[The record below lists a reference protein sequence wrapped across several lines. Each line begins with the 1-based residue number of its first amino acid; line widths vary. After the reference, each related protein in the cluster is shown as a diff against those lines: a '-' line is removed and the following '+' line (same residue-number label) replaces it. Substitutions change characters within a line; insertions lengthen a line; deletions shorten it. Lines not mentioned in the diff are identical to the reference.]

1 MGSSNV
7 EIPNW
12 LKAMP
17 LAPVFRPTDTEFAD
31 PIAYISKIEKQ
42 ASAFG
47 ICKIIPPIPKPSKKY
62 VFCNLNKSLLRCPE
76 LASGVDVS
84 KLLGQEDRAVFT
96 TRQQELG
103 QARKKSRGGEGGDV
117 KQVWQS
123 GGVYTL
129 EQFESKSKA
138 FYKSQLGTV
147 KEVSPVVVEALFWRA
162 ASEKPM
168 YIEYA
173 NDVPGSAF
181 GEPEGHF
188 RHFRQRKRRGRGFYQ
203 RKNGESSLPVVS
215 PSLSSQD
222 PSKKKNMDVVVVDEM
237 EGTAGW
243 KLSNSS
249 WNLQMIARSPGSVTR
264 FMPDDI
270 PGVTSPMVY
279 IGMLFSWF
287 AWHVED
293 HELHSMN
300 YLHTGSPKT
309 WYAVPG
315 DYALDFEE
323 VIRKNSYGSN
333 LDQLAALTQL
343 GEKTTLVSPE
353 IIVSSDIPCCR
364 LVQNPGEFVVTF
376 PRSYHVGFS
385 HAANFGTPQWLNVA
399 KEAAVRRAAMNYLP
413 MLVPRSLLPGG
424 RSSRLRDRQREER
437 EFLVKKAFVEDILN
451 ENKNLSVLLGEPGSR
466 LVMWDPDLLPRH
478 SVLALAAT
486 GVATTPA
493 VSSPAEAKSEI
504 ENKEENP
511 SLLEELSLFME
522 KLKDVYYDDDDGQLN
537 DFQIDSGTLPC
548 VACGVLG
555 FPFMSV
561 VQPSEN
567 ALKDLSERQGEID
580 ALEDKAESSEKSNCE
595 WNTSSRYIRP
605 RIFCLEH
612 TIELQRLLQ
621 SRGGLKFLV
630 ICHKDF
636 QKFKAHA
643 AIVAEEV
650 KVPFRYDDV
659 LLESASKEEL
669 SLIDLAI
676 EGEENNEY
684 GADWTSKLGINLR
697 YCVKVRKNSPTNK
710 IQHALSLGGLFS
722 DSSHVLDMST
732 IKWLQRKSRSKAK
745 PCSTTSGFTS
755 RERLEVKA
763 ERRLGEKE
771 EVESQ
776 GGRKEEKIIQ
786 YSRKKKLNPNAN
798 RSRHASAVDS
808 EMNNEI
814 GDSADLTSVTREHQG
829 HSVALE
835 PRTTNANSEEEEQ
848 SQVVLPTNREAVSE
862 DIRHTEQQEEQ
873 THSSAQVGLEVPET
887 NIASEKI
894 VVDMVRD
901 DDPLASNG
909 DEASSSGLQ
918 AADDENSMESEVASS
933 GNTKVIVEAKKK
945 RKIELESETND
956 YHPESSIGFIKS
968 PCEGLRSRG
977 KRKVTCEETSS
988 NLNEASD
995 EEKKHTAKRLKK
1007 TPNTGSTTTQH
1018 NLCYQ
1023 EGCKMTFKSKADL
1036 AAHKRNR
1043 CTHEGCGKKFRA
1055 HKYLVLHQRVH
1066 NDERPLACP
1075 WKGCS
1080 MNFKWQWARTEHLRL
1095 HTGERPYK
1103 CKVEECGL
1111 SFRFVSDYSRH
1122 RRKTGHYVT

>member
-1 MGSSNV
+1 M
-7 EIPNW
+7 
-12 LKAMP
+12 
-17 LAPVFRPTDTEFAD
+17 FA
-31 PIAYISKIEKQ
+31 
-42 ASAFG
+42 
-47 ICKIIPPIPKPSKKY
+47 
-62 VFCNLNKSLLRCPE
+62 
-76 LASGVDVS
+76 
-84 KLLGQEDRAVFT
+84 
-96 TRQQELG
+96 
-103 QARKKSRGGEGGDV
+103 
-117 KQVWQS
+117 
-123 GGVYTL
+123 
-129 EQFESKSKA
+129 
-138 FYKSQLGTV
+138 
-147 KEVSPVVVEALFWRA
+147 
-162 ASEKPM
+162 
-168 YIEYA
+168 
-173 NDVPGSAF
+173 
-181 GEPEGHF
+181 
-188 RHFRQRKRRGRGFYQ
+188 
-203 RKNGESSLPVVS
+203 
-215 PSLSSQD
+215 
-222 PSKKKNMDVVVVDEM
+222 
-237 EGTAGW
+237 
-243 KLSNSS
+243 
-249 WNLQMIARSPGSVTR
+249 
-264 FMPDDI
+264 
-270 PGVTSPMVY
+270 
-279 IGMLFSWF
+279 
-287 AWHVED
+287 
-293 HELHSMN
+293 
-300 YLHTGSPKT
+300 
-309 WYAVPG
+309 
-315 DYALDFEE
+315 
-323 VIRKNSYGSN
+323 
-333 LDQLAALTQL
+333 
-343 GEKTTLVSPE
+343 
-353 IIVSSDIPCCR
+353 
-364 LVQNPGEFVVTF
+364 
-376 PRSYHVGFS
+376 
-385 HAANFGTPQWLNVA
+385 
-399 KEAAVRRAAMNYLP
+399 
-413 MLVPRSLLPGG
+413 
-424 RSSRLRDRQREER
+424 
-437 EFLVKKAFVEDILN
+437 
-451 ENKNLSVLLGEPGSR
+451 
-466 LVMWDPDLLPRH
+466 
-478 SVLALAAT
+478 
-486 GVATTPA
+486 
-493 VSSPAEAKSEI
+493 
-504 ENKEENP
+504 
-511 SLLEELSLFME
+511 
-522 KLKDVYYDDDDGQLN
+522 
-537 DFQIDSGTLPC
+537 
-548 VACGVLG
+548 
-555 FPFMSV
+555 
-561 VQPSEN
+561 
-567 ALKDLSERQGEID
+567 
-580 ALEDKAESSEKSNCE
+580 
-595 WNTSSRYIRP
+595 
-605 RIFCLEH
+605 
-612 TIELQRLLQ
+612 
-621 SRGGLKFLV
+621 
-630 ICHKDF
+630 DF

-873 THSSAQVGLEVPET
+873 THSSAQVGLEVSET

-1043 CTHEGCGKKFRA
+1043 CTHEGCGKKFGA

>member
-47 ICKIIPPIPKPSKKY
+47 ICKIVPPIPKPSKKY

-84 KLLGQEDRAVFT
+84 KRLGQEDRAVFT

-103 QARKKSRGGEGGDV
+103 QARKKTKEGSDV

-138 FYKSQLGTV
+138 FYKSLLGTV

-188 RHFRQRKRRGRGFYQ
+188 RNFRQRKRRGRGFYQ
-203 RKNGESSLPVVS
+203 RKNGEESLPEVAKASLAS

-222 PSKKKNMDVVVVDEM
+222 PTKKKNMDVVVDEM

-309 WYAVPG
+309 WYAVPS

-323 VIRKNSYGSN
+323 VIRKNSYGRN
-333 LDQLAALTQL
+333 IDQLAALTQL

-353 IIVSSDIPCCR
+353 MIVSSDIPCCR

-385 HAANFGTPQWLNVA
+385 HGFNCGEAANFGTPQWLNVA

-413 MLVPRSLLPGG
+413 MLSHQQLLYLLTMSFVSRQGNISIVPFVHRTRG

-451 ENKNLSVLLGEPGSR
+451 ENKNLSVLLGEPGSP

-478 SVLALAAT
+478 SALALAAA

-493 VSSPAEAKSEI
+493 LSSPAEAKSEI

-561 VQPSEN
+561 VQPSED

-580 ALEDKAESSEKSNCE
+580 ALENKAESSETSDCE
-595 WNTSSRYIRP
+595 WNTSSRYVRP

-676 EGEENNEY
+676 EGEENNEH

-732 IKWLQRKSRSKAK
+732 VKWLQRKSRSKAK
-745 PCSTTSGFTS
+745 PCSTSCFTP

-763 ERRLGEKE
+763 DRRLGEKE
-771 EVESQ
+771 DGSQ

-798 RSRHASAVDS
+798 RSHH
-808 EMNNEI
+808 EMNNEV

-829 HSVALE
+829 HSVTLE

-848 SQVVLPTNREAVSE
+848 SQAVLPTNREAVSE
-862 DIRHTEQQEEQ
+862 DSMHTEQQEEQ

-887 NIASEKI
+887 NVASEKI
-894 VVDMVRD
+894 VAGMVRD
-901 DDPLASNG
+901 DEPLASNG
-909 DEASSSGLQ
+909 DQASSSGLQ
-918 AADDENSMESEVASS
+918 AADDENSMESEVTSS
-933 GNTKVIVEAKKK
+933 GNTKVI
-945 RKIELESETND
+945 ESN
-956 YHPESSIGFIKS
+956 IGFIKS

-977 KRKVTCEETSS
+977 KRKATCEETSF
-988 NLNEASD
+988 NLDEASD
-995 EEKKHTAKRLKK
+995 EEKKKPTAKRLKEV
-1007 TPNTGSTTTQH
+1007 STATHH
-1018 NLCYQ
+1018 NLCYL

-1066 NDERPLACP
+1066 NDERPFVCP

>member
-1 MGSSNV
+1 M
-7 EIPNW
+7 
-12 LKAMP
+12 
-17 LAPVFRPTDTEFAD
+17 
-31 PIAYISKIEKQ
+31 
-42 ASAFG
+42 
-47 ICKIIPPIPKPSKKY
+47 
-62 VFCNLNKSLLRCPE
+62 
-76 LASGVDVS
+76 
-84 KLLGQEDRAVFT
+84 
-96 TRQQELG
+96 
-103 QARKKSRGGEGGDV
+103 
-117 KQVWQS
+117 
-123 GGVYTL
+123 
-129 EQFESKSKA
+129 
-138 FYKSQLGTV
+138 
-147 KEVSPVVVEALFWRA
+147 
-162 ASEKPM
+162 
-168 YIEYA
+168 
-173 NDVPGSAF
+173 
-181 GEPEGHF
+181 
-188 RHFRQRKRRGRGFYQ
+188 
-203 RKNGESSLPVVS
+203 
-215 PSLSSQD
+215 
-222 PSKKKNMDVVVVDEM
+222 
-237 EGTAGW
+237 
-243 KLSNSS
+243 
-249 WNLQMIARSPGSVTR
+249 
-264 FMPDDI
+264 
-270 PGVTSPMVY
+270 
-279 IGMLFSWF
+279 
-287 AWHVED
+287 
-293 HELHSMN
+293 
-300 YLHTGSPKT
+300 
-309 WYAVPG
+309 
-315 DYALDFEE
+315 
-323 VIRKNSYGSN
+323 
-333 LDQLAALTQL
+333 
-343 GEKTTLVSPE
+343 
-353 IIVSSDIPCCR
+353 
-364 LVQNPGEFVVTF
+364 
-376 PRSYHVGFS
+376 
-385 HAANFGTPQWLNVA
+385 
-399 KEAAVRRAAMNYLP
+399 
-413 MLVPRSLLPGG
+413 
-424 RSSRLRDRQREER
+424 
-437 EFLVKKAFVEDILN
+437 KKAFVEDILN

-873 THSSAQVGLEVPET
+873 THSSAQVGLEVSET